1 MIHAIPINNL
11 FSANLKMQI
20 EVFTTQTIV
29 SLKGNELGG
38 WGTMRELR
46 HHAMQYA
53 KQFIGQSVTNL
64 PTGFEILIGKS
75 GIDHTLAGAQDTLI
89 RTIPAIPELLRICSL
104 VGSEKDRNS
113 DPNILAVEKYSAQV
127 AIDGVIK
134 DVVLTVKQYTDKRR
148 YYDHGFVK

>member
-1 MIHAIPINNL
+1 MQRKVFIPPT
-11 FSANLKMQI
+11 
-20 EVFTTQTIV
+20 VV
-29 SLKGNELGG
+29 SLQGNELGS

-53 KQFIGQSVTNL
+53 KQFIGQSVINL
-64 PTGFEILIGKS
+64 ATGYVILIGKS

-89 RTIPAIPELLRICSL
+89 RTIPAIPELLKVCLFI
-104 VGSEKDRNS
+104 GSEKDKNS
-113 DPNILAVEKYSAQV
+113 DPNILAVEKYAAQV
-127 AIDGVIK
+127 SVGGVTL